1 MISYRLTGQR
11 KKHMNSKRRIAIL
24 LTLAIVVPLFACLNV
39 SAAKTLTEGVSILN
53 PRQNMRGEGYF
64 WDNPKDTLTLSDLRI
79 DTEDEYGLKITDG
92 ATVILKG
99 DNRIKAT
106 KAALYIGGNVIFRG
120 NGTLTLEGGETG
132 ILCNSTNNSDKLSIT
147 SGTFNVRGGTDAV
160 KAEYS
165 KVAMSGSAV
174 LNLKAGKGYAANV
187 RELIMSAGVTV
198 DTQGSLYSSYS
209 MLIQGANLT
218 VSSDKAAL
226 LSDGTLKLES
236 MKIKAGDSS
245 SSLSDIAE
253 YSGEKAITA
262 VSTLDTRTK
271 SILFG
276 DRYPVVVDIILLI
289 AVITALA
296 AAVVVPIVV
305 RKKKAAAVIE
315 QVKLAEAEAKKLKK
329 EAKKN
334 R

>member
-160 KAEYS
+160 RAEYS

-198 DTQGSLYSSYS
+198 DAQGSLYSSYS
-209 MLIQGANLT
+209 MLIQGTNLT

-226 LSDGTLKLES
+226 LSDGTLK
-236 MKIKAGDSS
+236 A
-245 SSLSDIAE
+245 
-253 YSGEKAITA
+253 
-262 VSTLDTRTK
+262 
-271 SILFG
+271 
-276 DRYPVVVDIILLI
+276 
-289 AVITALA
+289 
-296 AAVVVPIVV
+296 
-305 RKKKAAAVIE
+305 
-315 QVKLAEAEAKKLKK
+315 
-329 EAKKN
+329 
-334 R
+334 

>member
-1 MISYRLTGQR
+1 
-11 KKHMNSKRRIAIL
+11 MNSKRRIAII

-198 DTQGSLYSSYS
+198 DTQGYSSYS

-276 DRYPVVVDIILLI
+276 DRYPVAVDIILLI
-289 AVITALA
+289 AVIAALA

>member
-1 MISYRLTGQR
+1 
-11 KKHMNSKRRIAIL
+11 MNSKRKFAIL
-24 LTLAIVVPLFACLNV
+24 LTLALIVPLFACLNV

-53 PRQNMRGEGYF
+53 PRQNMRGDGYY
-64 WDNPKDTLTLSDLRI
+64 WDNPNDTLTLSNLRI

-99 DNRIKAT
+99 DNRIKAS

-132 ILCNSTNNSDKLSIT
+132 ILCNSINNTDKLSIT
-147 SGTFNVRGGTDAV
+147 SGRFTVRGGTDAI

-165 KVAMSGSAV
+165 KVSLSGSAV
-174 LNLKAGKGYAANV
+174 LELKAAKGYAANV

-198 DTQGSLYSSYS
+198 EAQGTLYSSYS
-209 MLIQGANLT
+209 MLIQGTNLT
-218 VSSDKAAL
+218 VTSDNSAL
-226 LSDGTLKLES
+226 VSDGTLKLES
-236 MKIKAGDSS
+236 MKLKAGDSATA
-245 SSLSDIAE
+245 LSDITE
-253 YSGEKAITA
+253 YKGEKAISA
-262 VSTLDTRTK
+262 VSTLDTKVK

-276 DRYPVVVDIILLI
+276 EKYSIALDIILLI
-289 AVITALA
+289 VVIAALA
-296 AAVVVPIVV
+296 AAVIIPILV
-305 RKKKAAAVIE
+305 RKKRAEAVIE
-315 QVKLAEAEAKKLKK
+315 QVKKAEAEAKRLKK